1 MFQPLLV
8 RKYLLSKAMPLLAA
22 MAVLLCAAM
31 VLVTWSVMNGFLNKL
46 IASGRTT
53 TGDVTISFPVQGF
66 PHADELI
73 KMLEKDP
80 LVEAAA
86 PMIEGYGLLG
96 LPNGRTRTVFV
107 RGVDGPQYARVTSF
121 SDIIWWKP
129 LDEPM
134 PKDSD
139 RADPRL
145 KPDLQDDL
153 RRYVANGQTLTRDD
167 SAAVV
172 LGIELS
178 GLNDRN
184 VAGFYHPLRALK
196 MLPDGT
202 STQIDV
208 FMPMNGEVVLTMLRA
223 DTKGLSAVGSVSRN
237 FPVANEFNSGTFEI
251 DRNVVIARMD
261 AVQEMMGMSAGKRVA
276 TPAEVERMRKA
287 GTLPPPEP
295 TTAGDGGES
304 FATGATA
311 SAPRYL
317 IDDPARVTHVLVR
330 GKGDLGV
337 LGATTPLRERVE
349 EIYAEFAAKH
359 PGVVP
364 SGGPVGAIDILTW
377 EDQNRTMIQ
386 AVQKETGLVLFLFSM
401 ISLVAVVLVLTI
413 FWSMIAEKTK
423 DIGVMRALGAS
434 RSAVAGTWLLYGLAI
449 GLVGSTLGVLLAYVI
464 VRNINAIHDW
474 MGATLGLKI
483 WDPAVYYFTEIPSKV
498 DPGKALAVFL
508 AFIVACVVGALVP
521 AVRAARMDPVRALRF
536 E

>member
-53 TGDVTISFPVQGF
+53 TGDVTITFPVQGF
-66 PHADELI
+66 PHANELI
-73 KMLEKDP
+73 AMLEKDP
-80 LVEAAA
+80 LVAGAA
-86 PMIEGYGLLG
+86 PLIEGYGLIG

-107 RGVDGPQYARVTSF
+107 RGVEGESYRRVTSF
-121 SDIIWWKP
+121 ADIVWWRP
-129 LDEPM
+129 LDEPL
-134 PKDSD
+134 PKDREGD
-139 RADPRL
+139 DPRL
-145 KPDLQDDL
+145 QPNLQDDL
-153 RRYVANGQTLTRDD
+153 TRYLSNGLSLTRDD
-167 SAAVV
+167 KPAVV
-172 LGIELS
+172 PGIELS

-184 VAGFYHPLRALK
+184 VAGYYYPLRALK
-196 MLPDGT
+196 ALADGT
-202 STQIDV
+202 TTQVDV
-208 FMPMNGEVVLTMLRA
+208 FMPMNGEVVLTMLRT
-223 DTKGLSAVGSVSRN
+223 DTKGLTAVGSVSRN

-251 DRNVVIARMD
+251 DRNVVLARLD
-261 AVQEMMGMSAGKRVA
+261 AVQDMMGMGPGKRVA
-276 TPAEVERMRKA
+276 TPTEVEQMRKA
-287 GTLPPPEP
+287 GTLPPPEKS
-295 TTAGDGGES
+295 TNAGGDEG
-304 FATGATA
+304 FATGAQ
-311 SAPRYL
+311 RYL

-337 LGATTPLRERVE
+337 LGATEPLRQRVE

-359 PGVVP
+359 PGKVP
-364 SGGPVGAIDILTW
+364 TGGPMGAIDILTW

-386 AVQKETGLVLFLFSM
+386 AVRKETGLVLLLFSM

-423 DIGVMRALGAS
+423 DIGIMRALGAS
-434 RSAVAGTWLLYGLAI
+434 RTAVASTWLLYGLAI
-449 GLVGSTLGVLLAYVI
+449 GLVGSSLGVLLAYII

-474 MGATLGLKI
+474 LGSTLNVKI

-498 DPGKALAVFL
+498 EASKALIVFV